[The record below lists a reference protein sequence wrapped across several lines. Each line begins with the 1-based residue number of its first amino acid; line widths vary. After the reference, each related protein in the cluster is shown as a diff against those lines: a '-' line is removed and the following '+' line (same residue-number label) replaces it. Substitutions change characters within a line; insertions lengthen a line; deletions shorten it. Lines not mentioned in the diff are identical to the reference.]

1 MGIRLLALGVA
12 PCVGCPDDRIH
23 AADVGVRLLTPC
35 VWLLAP
41 GVRLLAPGV
50 RLLAPCVRLLEPGV
64 HLLLLGVHLLVL
76 SIRAS
81 DSFYKAS
88 GCLRRAGFP
97 APSCVGCPDP
107 CAVSKRLSKSLL
119 LEPGVRLLALGVQL
133 LTLGVQFLALCP
145 AARRCSHLLK
155 SRRRRRQGAF
165 VFSRFAIISVPTV

>member
-12 PCVGCPDDRIH
+12 PCAECPDDRIH

-97 APSCVGCPDP
+97 APFCVGCPDP
-107 CAVSKRLSKSLL
+107 CAVSKRLSRSLL

-133 LTLGVQFLALCP
+133 LALCP
-145 AARRCSHLLK
+145 AARRCSNLLK

-165 VFSRFAIISVPTV
+165 VFRFALISVPTV